1 MRCCNRMIYFI
12 VHYKQQWQQQTFL
25 RSTHCVSITMTATF
39 SCQIILQKSTTVFCR
54 QPCAA
59 MYLWMPS
66 ASCSVHYTPTY
77 HQYRHRSG
85 LGIHSK
91 SQTDCGLMK
100 HGVCHGVLNC
110 VSKND
115 TTHPPSIILTVV
127 VRFLKFLVQ
136 IFLREYANE
145 RWFIFSPHLLS
156 IRSLHWETF
165 GTWKSQ
171 VSSKTFFGGISKI
184 IIFYLA
190 MIFFCFHEKLI
201 TSALTSND
209 LLSVS
214 VPLNLFRLWF

>member
-110 VSKND
+110 VSKKWY
-115 TTHPPSIILTVV
+115 HPSTINNFNSSCPIPEISGTNIPERICQRKVV
-127 VRFLKFLVQ
+127 YF
-136 IFLREYANE
+136 
-145 RWFIFSPHLLS
+145 
-156 IRSLHWETF
+156 
-165 GTWKSQ
+165 
-171 VSSKTFFGGISKI
+171 
-184 IIFYLA
+184 
-190 MIFFCFHEKLI
+190 
-201 TSALTSND
+201 LTS
-209 LLSVS
+209 
-214 VPLNLFRLWF
+214 PA